1 MLTGYFQ
8 KTWKGFEKGLVKSI
22 KVFLKKKNNL
32 QYARECHRNLSE
44 EKNVSMV
51 VNAMKIFL
59 KMKNKG

>member
-8 KTWKGFEKGLVKSI
+8 KTWKGFEKGLMKSI

-51 VNAMKIFL
+51 VNAM
-59 KMKNKG
+59 